1 MMVSGGHPDQ
11 LKARHNVIALMV
23 AAGWK
28 QKDIAEQ
35 LGFHENRISIIAQ
48 SPLFR
53 VHVQDIQKKMREGL
67 IDDVNE
73 LIRAEAI
80 PSMRRLVALRD
91 HASGEPGENTQ
102 LAAANSLLDRG
113 APKVTRQEL
122 DYSLTIKLSKED
134 MGVMEEVAEELG
146 EVIEAEVDEPPY
158 ARTMHP
164 SDYIQPRSLD
174 DLELEVT

>member
-1 MMVSGGHPDQ
+1 MVSGGHPDQ

-53 VHVQDIQKKMREGL
+53 VQVQDIQKKMREGL

-73 LIRAEAI
+73 LIKAEVV
-80 PSMRRLVALRD
+80 PSMRKLVELRD
-91 HASGEPGENTQ
+91 HASGEPGESIQ
-102 LAAANSLLDRG
+102 LSAANALLDRG

-122 DYSLTIKLSKED
+122 DYSLTIKLSRED
-134 MGVMEEVAEELG
+134 VGVMAEVAEELG
-146 EVIEAEVDEPPY
+146 ETIDVLPDDEP
-158 ARTMHP
+158 TV
-164 SDYIQPRSLD
+164 SIQPRSLD
-174 DLELEVT
+174 DLQINGDE